1 MTPPFLKDNP
11 IALIGVGIVAI
22 GMVTSNSSG
31 KFQSMQQTSQLV
43 RQQRE
48 ATQQERV
55 QLQLAAAEIKQNEP
69 IANGRY
75 ERNCIMVSALISPGE
90 YTGLSIGQP
99 VIDRVRNVPFA
110 DGNEVCDAYG
120 MTAQIVD
127 GVAALPARTGDR
139 ALIEQAMQRTPALY
153 RNPAQ

>member
-11 IALIGVGIVAI
+11 IALLGVGIVAI
-22 GMVTSNSSG
+22 GMFTNG
-31 KFQSMQQTSQLV
+31 GQIQSMQQTSQLV

-55 QLQLAAAEIKQNEP
+55 QLQLAEAEIKQNEP

-75 ERNCIMVSALISPGE
+75 ERNCIMVSALVSPGE
-90 YTGLSIGQP
+90 YTGLSLGQP

-120 MTAQIVD
+120 MTAQIVG

>member
-1 MTPPFLKDNP
+1 MTPPFLKDNL
-11 IALIGVGIVAI
+11 IALLGVGIVAI
-22 GMVTSNSSG
+22 GMFTNG
-31 KFQSMQQTSQLV
+31 GQIQSMQQTSQLV

-55 QLQLAAAEIKQNEP
+55 QLQLAEAEIKQNEP

-75 ERNCIMVSALISPGE
+75 ERNCIMVSALVSPGE
-90 YTGLSIGQP
+90 YTGLSLGQP

-127 GVAALPARTGDR
+127 GVAALPAQTGDR

>member
-1 MTPPFLKDNP
+1 MSLQFFKDNP
-11 IALIGVGIVAI
+11 LAIVGVGIVAI
-22 GMVTSNSSG
+22 GLFTSGG
-31 KFQSMQQTSQLV
+31 KLQTMSQTSQMV

-55 QLQLAAAEIKQNEP
+55 QLQLAEAEIKQNEP
-69 IANGRY
+69 IAQGRY
-75 ERNCIMVSALISPGE
+75 ERNCIMVSALVSPGE
-90 YTGLSIGQP
+90 YTGLSIGEP

-120 MTAQIVD
+120 MTAQIVG

-153 RNPAQ
+153 RPPAQ